1 MSSNCIIKIKQQ
13 DFTSKASCA
22 KVHWKSEMEKTI
34 YPSSWKLPKDQAI
47 IIIWHILPQNIL
59 YFTPENVPDMYY
71 MHDTDIIYVILF
83 KYIADNIRIP
93 VIHVLH
99 V

>member
-22 KVHWKSEMEKTI
+22 KVQCNSEMEKKI
-34 YPSSWKLPKDQAI
+34 YPSSQKLPKDQAI
-47 IIIWHILPQNIL
+47 IIIWDIFPQNML
-59 YFTPENVPDMYY
+59 YFTPENVPQVNYI
-71 MHDTDIIYVILF
+71 HDTYIIHVILF
-83 KYIADNIRIP
+83 KYIAHNIHIP